1 MMWSPL
7 EDVSATS
14 GKSVKLECD
23 VTMGTPRGDI
33 RWFKDAKEL
42 YKGQKYRYM

>member
-1 MMWSPL
+1 MVLSPL
-7 EDVSATS
+7 EDLMVTS

-23 VTMGTPRGDI
+23 VTLGRPKGDI

-42 YKGQKYRYM
+42 YKGQKHR